1 MILTRKFHH
10 NSSILIMIVS
20 RFLATGQ
27 TGNVIVPK
35 DSSITKAGGTEM
47 STIDKQKLAYAY
59 GDDEDDHEHVYDCHL

>member
-1 MILTRKFHH
+1 
-10 NSSILIMIVS
+10 MIVS

-59 GDDEDDHEHVYDCHL
+59 GDDEDDY